1 MASYFRPMLY
11 AAAVVAMMYHSET
24 IAQPVPAKLSNLSGK
39 IEYVESPPRIGTT
52 FRAMVRMDDGIYYF
66 LECHKTGDGTKL
78 KDQFRQDTRFFFK
91 KVSVAKN
98 NTLEG
103 CLENISPE
111 EPTKTNIN

>member
-11 AAAVVAMMYHSET
+11 AAAVMAGMYST
-24 IAQPVPAKLSNLSGK
+24 QTLPQSSLPNLSNLKGK
-39 IEYVESPPRIGTT
+39 IEYAESPTRSGIY
-52 FRAMVRMDDGIYYF
+52 FRAMFHMDNGPYFF
-66 LECHKTGDGTKL
+66 LECRKSGDAEKL
-78 KDQFRQDTRFFFK
+78 KTQFRQDTRFFFK